1 MSTVVCQVGVSLAN
15 HFLGGVGLVDFSQV
29 GDSNAPQFL
38 GSVRSVDFCQVVPL
52 DVVFS
57 LEGVES
63 VDFCQVGVSDVVCSL
78 GGAESDD
85 IWTVG
90 LWTGVTGFWGGAET
104 VGFCRVDVA
113 DVAHFSEGV
122 GYLDL
127 EYVSHLSCLLGV
139 LAFSDVILHVAFFL
153 EVLVSAEIQG
163 LPSATTVAY
172 LFLAEIALASCRS
185 TKWLGFQPTRAIR
198 LVLVHTTKM
207 ASFFDFSWLN
217 SL

>member
-15 HFLGGVGLVDFSQV
+15 RFLGGVGLIDFSQV
-29 GDSNAPQFL
+29 GDSNAPRFL

-85 IWTVG
+85 FWTVG

-104 VGFCRVDVA
+104 VGFCKVD
-113 DVAHFSEGV
+113 V

-127 EYVSHLSCLLGV
+127 EHVSHLSCLLGV

-153 EVLVSAEIQG
+153 GVLVSAEIQG
-163 LPSATTVAY
+163 LPSATTVA
-172 LFLAEIALASCRS
+172 
-185 TKWLGFQPTRAIR
+185 
-198 LVLVHTTKM
+198 
-207 ASFFDFSWLN
+207 
-217 SL
+217 